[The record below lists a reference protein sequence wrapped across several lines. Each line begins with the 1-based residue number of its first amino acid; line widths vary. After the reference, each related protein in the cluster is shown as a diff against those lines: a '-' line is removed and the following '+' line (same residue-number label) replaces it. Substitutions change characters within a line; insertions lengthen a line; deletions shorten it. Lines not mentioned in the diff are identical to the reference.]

1 MQKNPSYNN
10 LIEEICNY
18 FSKQIL
24 LANSAGIDSQNIILD
39 PGIGFGKRAEDNF
52 EIIREL
58 QQICA
63 MGLPVLIGPSRKSF
77 IGETLSAPTT
87 DRIEGTM
94 ATITASLMNGAKIV
108 RVHDIK
114 ETKRTVSISERIMG
128 LS

>member
-1 MQKNPSYNN
+1 M
-10 LIEEICNY
+10 
-18 FSKQIL
+18 
-24 LANSAGIDSQNIILD
+24 ANSAGIDSQNIILD
-39 PGIGFGKRAEDNF
+39 PGIGFGKRVEDNF

-114 ETKRTVSISERIMG
+114 ETQRTVSIFERIMG
-128 LS
+128 FS